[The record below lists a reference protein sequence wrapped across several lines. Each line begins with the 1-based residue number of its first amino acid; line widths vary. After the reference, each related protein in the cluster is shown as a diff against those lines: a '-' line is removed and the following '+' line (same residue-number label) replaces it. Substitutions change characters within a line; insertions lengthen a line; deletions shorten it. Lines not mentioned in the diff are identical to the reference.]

1 MNTVAK
7 TEGVA
12 RKMGIAKKA
21 GIAIGATLAVALVAG
36 YVFRA
41 PLQEAMAAGITAD
54 MFVERDAD
62 KFDPGVA
69 VGQVFPALNARLT
82 DRACHGAPR
91 RRARVAA
98 RPQRLQSPD
107 GRARN
112 AQSAARRVA

>member
-82 DRACHGAPR
+82 DRAHSR
-91 RRARVAA
+91 QVASISEFMGT
-98 RPQRLQSPD
+98 RGVVVFVNRSVD
-107 GRARN
+107 W
-112 AQSAARRVA
+112 

>member
-54 MFVERDAD
+54 MFVERDTD

-82 DRACHGAPR
+82 DRA
-91 RRARVAA
+91 
-98 RPQRLQSPD
+98 QSRQVTGISEFMGTRGVVVFVNRSVD
-107 GRARN
+107 W
-112 AQSAARRVA
+112 

>member
-7 TEGVA
+7 TKGVA
-12 RKMGIAKKA
+12 RKMGVAKKA

-69 VGQVFPALNARLT
+69 VGQESIAYGWKL
-82 DRACHGAPR
+82 HGSTR
-91 RRARVAA
+91 R
-98 RPQRLQSPD
+98 D
-107 GRARN
+107 GG
-112 AQSAARRVA
+112 AQERGGD